1 MKKEKLNLKDALKN
15 LKLTVQYIKPYKGL
29 FILEIII
36 TLISTVLGV
45 IIPLLSAKT
54 ILYLTEG
61 KLNILLVMLRLP

>member
-45 IIPLLSAKT
+45 IIPLLSTKT
-54 ILYLTEG
+54 ILYLT
-61 KLNILLVMLRLP
+61 

>member
-36 TLISTVLGV
+36 TLISSIFVYKRKFTQKM
-45 IIPLLSAKT
+45 SK
-54 ILYLTEG
+54 
-61 KLNILLVMLRLP
+61 